1 MHRPLGPN
9 AEQTTASR
17 QTLCRCKSWRNPP
30 WDLQWRR
37 PKQIKIQFQ
46 LFSRSKWDLSRST
59 EGKKI
64 YPRRLESQTGNQRQ
78 HDIKRQSASTS
89 EIQSNKSGY
98 PKKNDICG
106 CLISCRNQAEKPQT
120 EHQSEIF
127 LAGSRIKPT
136 PQISIP
142 DEEED
147 KKAVA
152 LENTIRGTNQ
162 EAGREYSHFPTRR
175 QTTES

>member
-1 MHRPLGPN
+1 M
-9 AEQTTASR
+9 
-17 QTLCRCKSWRNPP
+17 
-30 WDLQWRR
+30 
-37 PKQIKIQFQ
+37 
-46 LFSRSKWDLSRST
+46 RSYALY
-59 EGKKI
+59 GKKKYAQKI
-64 YPRRLESQTGNQRQ
+64 EPQTGNQRQ
-78 HDIKRQSASTS
+78 HDVKRQSASAS

-98 PKKNDICG
+98 SKKNGICG
-106 CLISCRNQAEKPQT
+106 CLISCRNQTEKPQT

-152 LENTIRGTNQ
+152 LKNTIRETNQ
-162 EAGREYSHFPTRR
+162 EAGREYSHLPTPTRR